1 MTKNHTRGVYKMSK
15 AEQSFASE
23 LFSRISELKSTDF
36 EHYNSICSYLR
47 YPFQQLQS
55 GL

>member
-15 AEQSFASE
+15 AEQIFASE
-23 LFSRISELKSTDF
+23 LFSRISELKLTDF